1 MSDQPRIQY
10 ASMMSAETQTEF
22 TGERFVPGVRGEI
35 ELEHVHRYLFAR
47 QFVEGRDVLDIA
59 CGEGYGCVLMSGIA
73 RSVIGVDIDTD
84 VIDRARSS
92 HAGDNID
99 FKSGSCT
106 SIPMADAS
114 IDVVVSFETIEHIDQ
129 HDQFMAEIRRV
140 LRPGGLLLISTPD
153 TRTYVE
159 SSPEQNPFHVKEM
172 DKQEFIDLLTD
183 GFNHARFGVQRCL
196 AGSLLVPLDSESSMT
211 TPALYRLDASSSTVE
226 DCGRFADAGMFLI
239 GIASDDPLP
248 SVDWGLL
255 DDPTFSMAQQAD
267 LEHRNKSLEGSVTEY
282 EAAMKETLAELHQLR
297 RSLVVRIASRL
308 GLAPR
313 RSDSS
318 S

>member
-10 ASMMSAETQTEF
+10 ASKRDGDATSEF
-22 TGERFVPGVRGEI
+22 TGERFVPGVRGDI

-47 QFVEGRDVLDIA
+47 QFLEGRDVLDIA
-59 CGEGYGCVLMSGIA
+59 CGEGYGCDLISDIA
-73 RSVIGVDIDTD
+73 RSVIGVDIDAQT
-84 VIDRARSS
+84 VDRARSS
-92 HAGDNID
+92 HAGHNVD
-99 FKSGSCT
+99 FKEGSCT

-129 HDQFMAEIRRV
+129 HGDFMSEIRRV

-172 DKQEFIDLLTD
+172 EKQEFIDFLAD
-183 GFNHARFGVQRCL
+183 AFSHARFGVQRCIT
-196 AGSLLVPLDSESSMT
+196 GSVMAPLDSESSMT
-211 TPALYRLDASSSTVE
+211 TPALYRLDSASSSIE
-226 DCGRFADAGMFLI
+226 QPGRFADAGMFLI
-239 GIASDDPLP
+239 ALASDDPLP
-248 SVDWGLL
+248 AVDWSIL
-255 DDPTFSMAQQAD
+255 DDPTFSMAEQAAIQ
-267 LEHRNKSLEGSVTEY
+267 HHNKSLEGSVAEY
-282 EAAMKETLAELHQLR
+282 EAAMKETLAELHQVR

-313 RSDSS
+313 RPDSS